1 MSFPTISSSSF
12 YGQRPKAPSNGLLQR
27 IEDSVKKFKEHPLVS
42 PRRCSLHDDKYCWK
56 IFRLVNPLKL
66 FCFESI
72 SMPAGCRT
80 FLIST
85 VSHFWN
91 VYKNL
96 PEFGRHCYEVIREA
110 TRCRLYF
117 DLEFYFNSNPSHNA
131 EQCVQCE

>member
-56 IFRLVNPLKL
+56 IFRRQNEALTYLKS
-66 FCFESI
+66 CS
-72 SMPAGCRT
+72 SCRT

-117 DLEFYFNSNPSHNA
+117 DLEFYFNSNPSHN
-131 EQCVQCE
+131 